1 MRYGLAGMT
10 DVATESINNPYL
22 LIIAKSQRRVT
33 VKKAPK
39 NQQGRTAMSNKV
51 IVKLHNRPNWFEAY
65 IFAGRWHITV
75 DGVMKQVHEE
85 CVESWQYL
93 SDGCD
98 VEQKTEPLEQRIKKE
113 ADVKIEQ
120 YHKEALKDAKACVRL
135 LGDQNPGQVFVD
147 NYLHQRNSGHQMK
160 KGERS

>member
-93 SDGCD
+93 EG
-98 VEQKTEPLEQRIKKE
+98 
-113 ADVKIEQ
+113 
-120 YHKEALKDAKACVRL
+120 
-135 LGDQNPGQVFVD
+135 
-147 NYLHQRNSGHQMK
+147 
-160 KGERS
+160 RSA